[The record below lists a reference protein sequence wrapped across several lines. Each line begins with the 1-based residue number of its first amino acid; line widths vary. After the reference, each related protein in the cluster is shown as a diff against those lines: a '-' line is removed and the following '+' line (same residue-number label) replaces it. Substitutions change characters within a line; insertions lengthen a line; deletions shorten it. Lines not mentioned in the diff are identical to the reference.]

1 MSIRETY
8 IGVGG
13 VFRLFVLVFVAV
25 FFPFFFSFWGQ
36 SHVLKSQINNKN
48 MEKIL
53 VSMVKCSSP
62 QLMTSGRGAGWE

>member
-1 MSIRETY
+1 MR
-8 IGVGG
+8 
-13 VFRLFVLVFVAV
+13 VLGA
-25 FFPFFFSFWGQ
+25 
-36 SHVLKSQINNKN
+36 HVLKSQINNKN